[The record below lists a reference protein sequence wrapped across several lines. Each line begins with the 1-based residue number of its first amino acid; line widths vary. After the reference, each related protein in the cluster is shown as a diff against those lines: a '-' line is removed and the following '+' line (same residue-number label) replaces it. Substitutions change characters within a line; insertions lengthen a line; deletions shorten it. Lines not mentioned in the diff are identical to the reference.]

1 MKSFLIAA
9 ALAVAAASTA
19 GISYA
24 GAGPSHEGGH
34 EQPHEGHAS
43 MAGKPGKAQNAT
55 RTVTVDMTDDMRFTP
70 ATISV
75 KRGETV
81 RFLVR
86 NSGKIKHEMVIGSA
100 SELKEHGEMMR
111 KMPEMA
117 HADSNTVQVEP
128 AKTGELVW
136 QFSKAGAVD
145 FACLQP
151 GHFETGMKGKF
162 AVK

>member
-1 MKSFLIAA
+1 MRSFLIAS
-9 ALAVAAASTA
+9 ALSVAAVSMV
-19 GISYA
+19 GVSHA
-24 GAGPSHEGGH
+24 GAGQSHGAGH
-34 EQPHEGHAS
+34 EQPREGHAS
-43 MAGKPGKAQNAT
+43 TIGKPGKAQNVR

-70 ATISV
+70 ATVSF

-81 RFLVR
+81 RFVVK
-86 NSGKIKHEMVIGSA
+86 NSGKIKHEMVLGSA

-117 HADSNTVQVEP
+117 HADKNAVQVEP
-128 AKTGELVW
+128 GKTGELVW
-136 QFSKAGAVD
+136 QFSKAGTFD

-151 GHFETGMKGKF
+151 GHFEAGMKGKI